1 LNKADKPPEESPT
14 ASQQDSSELN
24 IDPELQSTEN
34 DLVIQDT
41 TEVPTTTT
49 EYTHLTSLQS
59 NIDPELLDAH
69 DSRKVSWNMEAQ
81 FMEFD
86 NGSGSSTQHG
96 DAQKTFDRMDPL
108 AGLFD
113 ITQDPFLSNAEWY
126 GPLTQQISPDQS
138 VDMAHPSW
146 HPQDYFPFN
155 DQVVE
160 LLRHDR
166 SEGSIK
172 HVDNLPVILE
182 RPQEKSVAEFAPEDL
197 RASLLED
204 LQKYIPAEE
213 LRSLELP
220 RTRFLQK
227 FLRSYIKSFHCHLP
241 ILHITQILGCDTPS
255 PLRLAICCIGALYLM
270 DRKNATLFKD
280 LGTKALRTVSIHL
293 HV

>member
-14 ASQQDSSELN
+14 ASQQDSIELN

-41 TEVPTTTT
+41 TEVPTTMT

-86 NGSGSSTQHG
+86 NGSGSSTQRG
-96 DAQKTFDRMDPL
+96 DAQ
-108 AGLFD
+108 
-113 ITQDPFLSNAEWY
+113 
-126 GPLTQQISPDQS
+126 
-138 VDMAHPSW
+138 
-146 HPQDYFPFN
+146 FN